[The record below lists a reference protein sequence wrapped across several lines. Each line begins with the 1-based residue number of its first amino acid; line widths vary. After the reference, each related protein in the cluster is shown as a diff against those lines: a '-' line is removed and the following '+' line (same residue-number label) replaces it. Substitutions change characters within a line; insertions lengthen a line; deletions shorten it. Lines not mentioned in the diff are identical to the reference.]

1 LEVYDAAKRLV
12 DENLRVNER
21 LFEHDKVTEDAVFR
35 ARTEMLAVVQTQR
48 DAQNDRDLAK
58 SYFNFLLNRS
68 FEEDIDALSNEA
80 MLASTDRQP
89 ARWLPAVSGQLPAD
103 PSEALSERALENR
116 YELKQLEAAMHAAQS
131 AVDLSKS
138 SLLPGVSL
146 ALDLGLQG
154 TTYGFAEDH
163 SFYMAS
169 IVLDWKLFRGGQ
181 NRSRLQQARL
191 DAQRLHTQH
200 DELQRQIA
208 LQVQEATDNLEAARE
223 SLRTARERLRSSR
236 EGYRL
241 TSRKYEEG
249 MSNQVAFLD
258 VRTTFTEAEINF
270 NITYYDVLIRLAEL
284 EYAAAVDRPPA
295 P

>member
-1 LEVYDAAKRLV
+1 
-12 DENLRVNER
+12 
-21 LFEHDKVTEDAVFR
+21 
-35 ARTEMLAVVQTQR
+35 
-48 DAQNDRDLAK
+48 
-58 SYFNFLLNRS
+58 
-68 FEEDIDALSNEA
+68 
-80 MLASTDRQP
+80 
-89 ARWLPAVSGQLPAD
+89 
-103 PSEALSERALENR
+103 
-116 YELKQLEAAMHAAQS
+116 
-131 AVDLSKS
+131 
-138 SLLPGVSL
+138 
-146 ALDLGLQG
+146 
-154 TTYGFAEDH
+154 
-163 SFYMAS
+163 MAS